1 MTQRVLVIDDER
13 GVGDQIRG
21 LLAEDGVDCELAED
35 ALHGLKLAEDLGV
48 GAVLLGLTPSAR
60 GGIETLRALRERR
73 PSLRVIVLGTSAA
86 QELLLEALRR
96 GAADYLA
103 KPIHEEELR
112 LAVRRALDATQTAT
126 RFESLRARLAGLADD
141 LSAWQGASA
150 DVAPD
155 DAADALIESAAR
167 LLGAARTS
175 LLVADGED
183 RLRVAAIRGGDHA
196 ARELAVMSV
205 RDSVAGLAL
214 DAEEGLLID
223 DVDRDERCAGRA
235 RRGRY
240 GSGSALLVPLR
251 GSQGPLGVLCAT
263 ERPPAQPFAE
273 EDLALAR
280 LLAFS
285 AAPRLAPAPVAEAPA
300 PEPVADPEEAVRVEL
315 AQGVAAALTAEIEPG
330 PLLRAALRKIAE
342 QLGAAPVSLY
352 LVDSRA
358 GSLALEAAAGD
369 ARTDRTGAPRTDR
382 PRLPRDRGLAGRV
395 LQGGGPIAADRPED
409 EPGFVADVDTPEDGV
424 AGPLCIAPIAIRGR
438 VLGLA
443 RAFLPAGSRASLRT
457 AEVIGTALSAAVRN
471 ALLYRSLLESID
483 DLARARREANERKG

>member
-1 MTQRVLVIDDER
+1 VTYRVLVIDDER
-13 GVGDQIRG
+13 GVGERVRS
-21 LLAEDGVDCELAED
+21 LLADDGVDCEHADD
-35 ALHGLKLAEDLGV
+35 ALHGLKLAEDPAV
-48 GAVLLGLTPSAR
+48 GAVLLGLAPAGR

-73 PSLRVIVLGTSAA
+73 PALRVIALGTASA

-141 LSAWQGASA
+141 LSAWRR
-150 DVAPD
+150 APPD
-155 DAADALIESAAR
+155 AAPEEAADALIESAAL

-196 ARELAVMSV
+196 ASELATMSV
-205 RDSVAGLAL
+205 GDSVAGLAL
-214 DAEEGLLID
+214 ASEEGLLID

-251 GSQGPLGVLCAT
+251 GADGPLGVLCAT
-263 ERPPAQPFAE
+263 ERPPAQPFVE

-280 LLAFS
+280 LLALA
-285 AAPRLAPAPVAEAPA
+285 AAPHLAPHPAPAQAEAQD
-300 PEPVADPEEAVRVEL
+300 ADPDEAVRVDL
-315 AQGVAAALTAEIEPG
+315 ARDVAAALCAEIEPG
-330 PLLRAALRKIAE
+330 PLLRAALRPVA
-342 QLGAAPVSLY
+342 QHLGASPASLY

-358 GSLALEAAAGD
+358 GSLALEAVAGD
-369 ARTDRTGAPRTDR
+369 ARKDRQ
-382 PRLPRDRGLAGRV
+382 RLPRDRGLAGRV
-395 LQGGGPIAADRPED
+395 LQGSGPVAADRPEE
-409 EPGFVADVDTPEDGV
+409 EPGFAPDVDTPEDGV
-424 AGPLCIAPIAIRGR
+424 TGPLCIAPIAIRGR
-438 VLGLA
+438 VLGLV
-443 RAFLPAGSRASLRT
+443 RAFLPAGGRASLRT
-457 AEVIGTALSAAVRN
+457 ADVIGTALSAAVRN

-483 DLARARREANERKG
+483 DLARARREANERKS